1 MHESTLRR
9 FNSNEGAA
17 KYAAKFDAGWVE
29 HVRDLHEQKLIGLL
43 ISIIP
48 PEDLAAPAIDI
59 PCGIGRLYPALR
71 QHAPHVV
78 QADWSLPMLQIA
90 RTANAP
96 TALGYVRAL
105 ATELP
110 FPSDQFALV
119 LSVRLCHH
127 LPTRDE
133 QRRYIAE
140 VLRISRKW
148 VVLSYLDADSPH
160 NMARSTMRRIKRKP
174 LKWSV
179 SGDEVAQIAAQQG
192 FTVMSSM
199 LLSKV
204 FSGQRYDVLMRTD
217 THGLVSETDASAP
230 GMAVPSQPQPMR
242 SAARE
247 CSAPERDSAKLGR
260 VAAFAI
266 KWRGLPL
273 AAMMIFAL
281 FSTVGDVERD
291 RVVLPLGLTVFL
303 MGALLRFWSQLHL
316 HQRLRLG
323 KTFTT
328 SGPYAWVR
336 HPMYLGN
343 IAILTGLCIFSE
355 VVYFVPFVAAL
366 SIAIYALVVKSE
378 EANLI
383 RKYGHVYEDYMRRVP
398 RWLPRMPASRRRED
412 VRPCFALSLR
422 AELYTFLI
430 FVPYALSELLF
441 N

>member
-9 FNSNEGAA
+9 FNSSEGAE
-17 KYAAKFDAGWVE
+17 KYAAKFQAGWVE
-29 HVRDLHEQKLIGLL
+29 HVRDLQEQKFIASL

-48 PEDLAAPAIDI
+48 AEDFAAAAIDI
-59 PCGIGRLYPALR
+59 PCGIGRFYPALR
-71 QHAPHVV
+71 RHAPQVV

-90 RTANAP
+90 RTENAP

-110 FPSDQFALV
+110 FPGEKFDLV

-133 QRRYIAE
+133 QRRYIGE

-148 VVLSYLDADSPH
+148 VVLSYLDTDSLH
-160 NMARSTMRRIKRKP
+160 NMVRSTMRRIKGKP

-179 SGDEVAQIAAQQG
+179 SGDEVARIAAQQG
-192 FTVMSSM
+192 FTVMNSM

-204 FSGQRYDVLMRTD
+204 LSGQRYDVLMRT
-217 THGLVSETDASAP
+217 HSPVLVSGVNVSAP
-230 GMAVPSQPQPMR
+230 AAEPGQTPSLQ
-242 SAARE
+242 SVARE
-247 CSAPERDSAKLGR
+247 RCAPEKGPAKLGR
-260 VAAFAI
+260 AARIAI

-291 RVVLPLGLTVFL
+291 SVVLPIGLTVFL

-316 HQRLRLG
+316 HQRLRLS
-323 KTFTT
+323 KTLTT
-328 SGPYAWVR
+328 TGPYAWVR
-336 HPMYLGN
+336 NPMYLGN
-343 IAILTGLCIFSE
+343 IAVLTGLCIFSE
-355 VVYFVPFVAAL
+355 VVYFAPFVAAFAF
-366 SIAIYALVVKSE
+366 AIYALTVKSE
-378 EANLI
+378 EADLL
-383 RKYGHVYEDYMRRVP
+383 RKYGPEYEDYMSRVP
-398 RWLPRMPASRRRED
+398 RWVPQMPASRRRED
-412 VRPCFALSLR
+412 VRHCFALTLR
-422 AELYTFLI
+422 AERYTFLI
-430 FVPYALSELLF
+430 FVPYALFEYFF